1 MAQLKIQVTPI
12 NWHGIKQDAIN
23 LSLFFFVTKRILFR
37 ESFYLSPLMVKLKIR
52 VTPNDH
58 RFALLCHCRAVGTM
72 NREGRGVIAPS
83 PLTYF
88 DRYVNP
94 ISIKIQGGSLCPPHN
109 FVISAPPPPD
119 FQTLL
124 RPCKLTHCT
133 GHR

>member
-1 MAQLKIQVTPI
+1 MGSNKMQLILVY
-12 NWHGIKQDAIN
+12 
-23 LSLFFFVTKRILFR
+23 FFFVTKRILFR

-94 ISIKIQGGSLCPPHN
+94 ISIKIQGGTLCPPHN
-109 FVISAPPPPD
+109 FVISAPPPSGFSDPP
-119 FQTLL
+119 TAL
-124 RPCKLTHCT
+124 CHCGAYVVT
-133 GHR
+133 PQDAIHQ